1 MKTKTCKPFEVTYDR
16 QIGGTT
22 TIVVKANNEKEAINN
37 AKNQRYTGKNFRN
50 PIKLENT
57 KL

>member
-1 MKTKTCKPFEVTYDR
+1 MKTSKLFEVTYDR
-16 QIGGTT
+16 QIGDST
-22 TIVVKANNEKEAINN
+22 TIIVKANNEKEAINN

-50 PIKLENT
+50 PIRVENT